1 MKRQPPRITDD
12 AIRLLC
18 SHDWPGNVRE
28 LSNCIENAV
37 VHSEKD
43 ILDADDFS
51 RCAMGIN
58 WSGPIQ
64 RSQKKY
70 TALFQKNYI
79 LVMLKRNKDS
89 LTRTAEEMGITRQGL
104 VKMMKSCGLR
114 DDDEL

>member
-1 MKRQPPRITDD
+1 MMRCV
-12 AIRLLC
+12 LLC

-37 VHSEKD
+37 VHSESD

-51 RCAMGIN
+51 RCAMG
-58 WSGPIQ
+58 
-64 RSQKKY
+64 SQLVGTYEEAKKKY

-104 VKMMKSCGLR
+104 VKIMKSCGLR